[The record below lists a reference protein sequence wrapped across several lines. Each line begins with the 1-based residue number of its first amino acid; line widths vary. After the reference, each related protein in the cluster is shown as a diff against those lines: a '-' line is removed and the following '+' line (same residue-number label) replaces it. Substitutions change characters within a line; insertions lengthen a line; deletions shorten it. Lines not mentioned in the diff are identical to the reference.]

1 MSDPARTKLAVA
13 ALGTAFAVSVAI
25 QVPQLVVPLT
35 FGLTVWLAAC
45 AFLKL

>member
-1 MSDPARTKLAVA
+1 MSDPARSKLAVA

-25 QVPQLVVPLT
+25 QAPHLVVPLT
-35 FGLTVWLAAC
+35 FGLTFWIAAC

>member
-25 QVPQLVVPLT
+25 RVPQLVVPLT
-35 FGLTVWLAAC
+35 FGLTVWVAT
-45 AFLKL
+45 